1 MTTAYQEPGLLLGH
15 WWPGVTV
22 AVQEHG
28 TLIPASPGLS
38 ALMRDVP
45 IGSMD
50 VARTIRRL
58 EVLVRHRRPLA
69 PPG

>member
-28 TLIPASPGLS
+28 TLIPARFLS
-38 ALMRDVP
+38 
-45 IGSMD
+45 
-50 VARTIRRL
+50 T
-58 EVLVRHRRPLA
+58 
-69 PPG
+69 